1 MIRGSPS
8 LSPPGRGESEGR
20 DDIEMHEFS
29 IADEIVK
36 NVLETAKKNR
46 GKKVVSILLEI
57 GELTHLNREQ
67 VSFWIKE
74 LFRDSVAEGAKV
86 KVKTIKA
93 RIQCKDCGYKAGM
106 GPNQEDSFRYLIPAS
121 CPRCNSLQ
129 IKIEKGRECILRKIQ
144 VVR

>member
-1 MIRGSPS
+1 
-8 LSPPGRGESEGR
+8 
-20 DDIEMHEFS
+20 MHEFS
-29 IADEIVK
+29 IADEIVR

-57 GELTHLNREQ
+57 GELTHLNGEQ

-74 LFRDSVAEGAKV
+74 LFKDSVAEDAEV

-93 RIQCKDCGYKAGM
+93 RIQCKECGYKGGRAFD
-106 GPNQEDSFRYLIPAS
+106 QEDSFRHLIPAS
-121 CPRCNSLQ
+121 CPRCNSFQ

-144 VVR
+144 VIR